1 MIEVVNES
9 ADVLR
14 HGWYDAAATLAAD
27 IPEVAELLQARLE
40 IAITSHS
47 LDERHLLDTIE
58 EVEAIS
64 SRAGSPASEALALRL
79 RRTVYEYLLAL
90 DAVVPG
96 RAPADAGAASVA
108 SATAA
113 VAEPVDAT
121 NATPPAD
128 LAVVAEDAADGDA
141 GVEDALAARRPV
153 ALRRR
158 GRAEDDQTTPEDDGE
173 PVLDVEAVDAP
184 IESSPPADE
193 PGSTIVAPK
202 VGFHILDDEA
212 ASPAPGEGQVA
223 PMAMPAF
230 ASDEVAATEPAEG
243 QPQGGAGA
251 GDEFIAWDHAQR
263 ERAASAPLPGT
274 VADASLPPLTVVHPA
289 AAGAAEAVSSSTAP
303 AEADDAGAD
312 ADADA
317 AEDDDDPQRGW
328 RVRRNGEPRRGR
340 GAGLAQPPA
349 EVDEDPFDGNAKL
362 TETRRK
368 IEDRLRHKR
377 CDEAAALLQEI
388 ALEPGGRAIAD
399 LAMNAGDRCR
409 ALGKSNAALNCYLA
423 ASRSDPVYELPLSRL
438 ADVCIDDKDTDLAVS
453 YLERVARIYRYR
465 GDDKGALR
473 VYRRIATIAPYRED
487 VLTLLMAAQGTGRI
501 DT

>member
-1 MIEVVNES
+1 MIVINES

-40 IAITSHS
+40 IAITSQS

-58 EVEAIS
+58 EVEAMS

-96 RAPADAGAASVA
+96 REPADAGAA
-108 SATAA
+108 TAA
-113 VAEPVDAT
+113 ETTAALAGPVGAAD
-121 NATPPAD
+121 ATPPAG
-128 LAVVAEDAADGDA
+128 LTAVAGDAADGDA
-141 GVEDALAARRPV
+141 GLEDTLTARRPV

-158 GRAEDDQTTPEDDGE
+158 GRADDDQTTREDGNE
-173 PVLDVEAVDAP
+173 PVPGVEAVEEP
-184 IESSPPADE
+184 VESSPPADE
-193 PGSTIVAPK
+193 TASTFVAPK
-202 VGFHILDDEA
+202 AGFHILDEEA
-212 ASPAPGEGQVA
+212 SSPAAGEGQDT

-230 ASDEVAATEPAEG
+230 ASDEVAATAPAEG
-243 QPQGGAGA
+243 EAQGGAGA
-251 GDEFIAWDHAQR
+251 GDEFLAWDHAHR
-263 ERAASAPLPGT
+263 EGAASAPRPGT

-289 AAGAAEAVSSSTAP
+289 AADTAAASFTAAP

-312 ADADA
+312 AED
-317 AEDDDDPQRGW
+317 DDDDPQRGW

-340 GAGLAQPPA
+340 GAGLAQPHA
-349 EVDEDPFDGNAKL
+349 DVDEDPFDGNTKL

-501 DT
+501 DA

>member
-1 MIEVVNES
+1 MEPAVIVINES

-40 IAITSHS
+40 IAITSQS

-58 EVEAIS
+58 EVEAMS

-96 RAPADAGAASVA
+96 REPADAGAASA
-108 SATAA
+108 AETTAA
-113 VAEPVDAT
+113 LAGPVGAAD
-121 NATPPAD
+121 ATPPAD
-128 LAVVAEDAADGDA
+128 LTAVAGDAADGDA
-141 GVEDALAARRPV
+141 GLEDTLTARRPV

-158 GRAEDDQTTPEDDGE
+158 GRADDDQTTREDANE
-173 PVLDVEAVDAP
+173 PVPGVEAVEEP
-184 IESSPPADE
+184 VESSPPADE
-193 PGSTIVAPK
+193 TSSPFVAPK
-202 VGFHILDDEA
+202 AGFHILDEEA
-212 ASPAPGEGQVA
+212 SSPAAGEGQDT

-230 ASDEVAATEPAEG
+230 ASDEVAATAPAEG
-243 QPQGGAGA
+243 EAQGGAGA
-251 GDEFIAWDHAQR
+251 GDEFLAWDHAHR
-263 ERAASAPLPGT
+263 EGAAASFTA
-274 VADASLPPLTVVHPA
+274 
-289 AAGAAEAVSSSTAP
+289 AP
-303 AEADDAGAD
+303 AEADHAGAD
-312 ADADA
+312 AED
-317 AEDDDDPQRGW
+317 DDDDPQRGW

-340 GAGLAQPPA
+340 GAGLAQPHA
-349 EVDEDPFDGNAKL
+349 DVDEDPFDGNTKL

>member
-1 MIEVVNES
+1 MIVINES

-40 IAITSHS
+40 IAITSQS

-58 EVEAIS
+58 EVEAMS

-96 RAPADAGAASVA
+96 RAPADAGAATPA
-108 SATAA
+108 ETMAA
-113 VAEPVDAT
+113 LAEPVGAVD
-121 NATPPAD
+121 ATPPAG
-128 LAVVAEDAADGDA
+128 LADGPGDAADGDA
-141 GVEDALAARRPV
+141 GLEDALTAPRPA

-158 GRAEDDQTTPEDDGE
+158 GRADDDQTAREDGNE
-173 PVLDVEAVDAP
+173 PVPGVEAVEEP
-184 IESSPPADE
+184 VESSPPADE
-193 PGSTIVAPK
+193 PASTIVAPK
-202 VGFHILDDEA
+202 AGFHILDEDA
-212 ASPAPGEGQVA
+212 ASPAAGEGQVT

-230 ASDEVAATEPAEG
+230 ASDEVATTEPTEDE
-243 QPQGGAGA
+243 PQGEPGA
-251 GDEFIAWDHAQR
+251 GDEFLALDRAHR
-263 ERAASAPLPGT
+263 ELPASAPLPGT

-289 AAGAAEAVSSSTAP
+289 AAAGAGP
-303 AEADDAGAD
+303 AEADDGAD
-312 ADADA
+312 AED
-317 AEDDDDPQRGW
+317 DDDDPQRGW

-340 GAGLAQPPA
+340 GAGLAQPHA
-349 EVDEDPFDGNAKL
+349 DVDEDPFDGNTKL

>member
-1 MIEVVNES
+1 VIDVINES

-58 EVEAIS
+58 EVEAMS

-96 RAPADAGAASVA
+96 RAPADAGAAT
-108 SATAA
+108 SAETTAA
-113 VAEPVDAT
+113 LAESAGVAD
-121 NATPPAD
+121 ATPPAG
-128 LAVVAEDAADGDA
+128 LAAGAADVADGDA
-141 GVEDALAARRPV
+141 GLEDALTAPRPV

-158 GRAEDDQTTPEDDGE
+158 GRAEDDQTSPEDGTE
-173 PVLDVEAVDAP
+173 PVPGVEAVVETV
-184 IESSPPADE
+184 ESSPAGDE

-202 VGFHILDDEA
+202 AGFHILDEEA
-212 ASPAPGEGQVA
+212 ASPAPGEGQVT

-230 ASDEVAATEPAEG
+230 ASDEVAAIAPAENE
-243 QPQGGAGA
+243 PQAGTGA
-251 GDEFIAWDHAQR
+251 GDEFLAWDHAHR
-263 ERAASAPLPGT
+263 ERPASAPLPGT
-274 VADASLPPLTVVHPA
+274 VADASPPPLTVAHPA
-289 AAGAAEAVSSSTAP
+289 AAVDTAAAASFTAAP
-303 AEADDAGAD
+303 AEAHGDDTGAD
-312 ADADA
+312 AE
-317 AEDDDDPQRGW
+317 EDDDDPQRGW

-340 GAGLAQPPA
+340 GAGLAQA
-349 EVDEDPFDGNAKL
+349 QADVDEDPFDGNTKL

-487 VLTLLMAAQGTGRI
+487 VLALLMAAQSTGRI

>member
-1 MIEVVNES
+1 
-9 ADVLR
+9 
-14 HGWYDAAATLAAD
+14 
-27 IPEVAELLQARLE
+27 
-40 IAITSHS
+40 
-47 LDERHLLDTIE
+47 
-58 EVEAIS
+58 
-64 SRAGSPASEALALRL
+64 
-79 RRTVYEYLLAL
+79 
-90 DAVVPG
+90 
-96 RAPADAGAASVA
+96 
-108 SATAA
+108 
-113 VAEPVDAT
+113 
-121 NATPPAD
+121 
-128 LAVVAEDAADGDA
+128 
-141 GVEDALAARRPV
+141 
-153 ALRRR
+153 
-158 GRAEDDQTTPEDDGE
+158 
-173 PVLDVEAVDAP
+173 
-184 IESSPPADE
+184 
-193 PGSTIVAPK
+193 
-202 VGFHILDDEA
+202 
-212 ASPAPGEGQVA
+212 
-223 PMAMPAF
+223 
-230 ASDEVAATEPAEG
+230 
-243 QPQGGAGA
+243 
-251 GDEFIAWDHAQR
+251 
-263 ERAASAPLPGT
+263 
-274 VADASLPPLTVVHPA
+274 VHPA
-289 AAGAAEAVSSSTAP
+289 AGAAAAGSFSTAP

-312 ADADA
+312 AED
-317 AEDDDDPQRGW
+317 DDDDPQRGW

-340 GAGLAQPPA
+340 GAGLAQPHA
-349 EVDEDPFDGNAKL
+349 DADEDPFDGNTKL

>member
-1 MIEVVNES
+1 MEPAVIVINES

-40 IAITSHS
+40 IAITSQS

-58 EVEAIS
+58 EVEAMS

-96 RAPADAGAASVA
+96 RQPADAGAA
-108 SATAA
+108 TAA
-113 VAEPVDAT
+113 GDS
-121 NATPPAD
+121 
-128 LAVVAEDAADGDA
+128 ADGDA
-141 GVEDALAARRPV
+141 GFEDTLTARRPV
-153 ALRRR
+153 TLRRR
-158 GRAEDDQTTPEDDGE
+158 GRADDDQTTREDGNE
-173 PVLDVEAVDAP
+173 PVPGVEAVEEP
-184 IESSPPADE
+184 VESSPPADE
-193 PGSTIVAPK
+193 TGSTFVAPK
-202 VGFHILDDEA
+202 AGFHILDEEA
-212 ASPAPGEGQVA
+212 SSPAAGEGQDT

-230 ASDEVAATEPAEG
+230 ASDEVAATAPAEG
-243 QPQGGAGA
+243 EAQGVAGP
-251 GDEFIAWDHAQR
+251 GDEFLAWDHAHR
-263 ERAASAPLPGT
+263 EGAASAPRPGT

-289 AAGAAEAVSSSTAP
+289 AADTAAASFTAAP

-312 ADADA
+312 AEED
-317 AEDDDDPQRGW
+317 DDDDPQRGW

-340 GAGLAQPPA
+340 GAGLAQPHA
-349 EVDEDPFDGNAKL
+349 DVDEDPFDGNTKL

-501 DT
+501 DA

>member
-1 MIEVVNES
+1 VIDVVNES

-58 EVEAIS
+58 EVEAMS

-96 RAPADAGAASVA
+96 RAPADAGAATVA
-108 SATAA
+108 PATAA
-113 VAEPVDAT
+113 IAEPVDA
-121 NATPPAD
+121 AASTPPAD

-158 GRAEDDQTTPEDDGE
+158 GRADDDQTTREDDTE
-173 PVLDVEAVDAP
+173 PAPDVEAILEPLDAGA
-184 IESSPPADE
+184 PADE

-202 VGFHILDDEA
+202 AGFHILDDEA
-212 ASPAPGEGQVA
+212 ASPAPGEGQVT

-230 ASDEVAATEPAEG
+230 ASDEVAATPPTEEE
-243 QPQGGAGA
+243 PQGGAGA
-251 GDEFIAWDHAQR
+251 GDEFIAWDHAHR
-263 ERAASAPLPGT
+263 ERAASPPLPGT

-289 AAGAAEAVSSSTAP
+289 AADAAAPVPLTAAP
-303 AEADDAGAD
+303 AETDDAGAD
-312 ADADA
+312 AE
-317 AEDDDDPQRGW
+317 EDDDDPQRGW

-340 GAGLAQPPA
+340 GAGLAQPHA

>member
-1 MIEVVNES
+1 V
-9 ADVLR
+9 DQ
-14 HGWYDAAATLAAD
+14 
-27 IPEVAELLQARLE
+27 LQ
-40 IAITSHS
+40 
-47 LDERHLLDTIE
+47 
-58 EVEAIS
+58 
-64 SRAGSPASEALALRL
+64 G
-79 RRTVYEYLLAL
+79 
-90 DAVVPG
+90 
-96 RAPADAGAASVA
+96 
-108 SATAA
+108 
-113 VAEPVDAT
+113 
-121 NATPPAD
+121 
-128 LAVVAEDAADGDA
+128 ADGDA
-141 GVEDALAARRPV
+141 GLEDTLTARRPV

-158 GRAEDDQTTPEDDGE
+158 GRADDDQTTREDGNE
-173 PVLDVEAVDAP
+173 PVPGVEAVEEP
-184 IESSPPADE
+184 VESSPPADE
-193 PGSTIVAPK
+193 TGSTFVAPK
-202 VGFHILDDEA
+202 AGFHILDEEA
-212 ASPAPGEGQVA
+212 SSPAAGEGQDT

-230 ASDEVAATEPAEG
+230 ASDEVAATAPAEG
-243 QPQGGAGA
+243 EAQGGAGA
-251 GDEFIAWDHAQR
+251 GDEFLAWDHAHRQG
-263 ERAASAPLPGT
+263 AASAPLPGT

-289 AAGAAEAVSSSTAP
+289 AADTAAASFTAAP

-312 ADADA
+312 AED
-317 AEDDDDPQRGW
+317 DDDDPQRGW

-340 GAGLAQPPA
+340 GAGLAQPHA
-349 EVDEDPFDGNAKL
+349 DVDEDPFDGNTKL

-501 DT
+501 DA